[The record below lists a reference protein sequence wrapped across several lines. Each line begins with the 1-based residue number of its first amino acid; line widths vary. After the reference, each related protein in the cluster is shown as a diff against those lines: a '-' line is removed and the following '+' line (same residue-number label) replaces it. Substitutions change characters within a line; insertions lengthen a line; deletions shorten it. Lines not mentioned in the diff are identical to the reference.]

1 LLIIGFK
8 EGEQVWI
15 KASGWS
21 SAITEVIKSNAMTMK
36 DGNILQFHK
45 NDTGK
50 FPSAKKYDTLM
61 KIASSLGKT
70 SKPKSKKSSKQRPAS
85 PIVRGESSSNSSS
98 LLPWLVVAKEN
109 VSGTSN
115 MRKAEKNT
123 FRGFVREYL
132 NSRFGKPQDYMIIE
146 PSSGKN
152 DFGIP
157 SDRVEDFLQW
167 YSEKA
172 NEKHGQ
178 YHREMLQKL
187 HKGEKLRALE
197 KTI

>member
-15 KASGWS
+15 KASGWFS
-21 SAITEVIKSNAMTMK
+21 TIMDLVKSNLLPMK

-50 FPSAKKYDTLM
+50 FHSAEKYDTLM
-61 KIASSLGKT
+61 QLAGSSAKT
-70 SKPKSKKSSKQRPAS
+70 PNPKSKKSSKHKSS
-85 PIVRGESSSNSSS
+85 PPLVRGESSSNSSS
-98 LLPWLVVAKEN
+98 ILPWLAVAKGN
-109 VSGTSN
+109 ISGTSN
-115 MRKAEKNT
+115 MRKAEKNV

-132 NSRFGKPQDYMIIE
+132 DLRFGKPQDYMITE
-146 PSSGKN
+146 PTTGKM

-167 YSEKA
+167 YGEKG
-172 NEKHGQ
+172 NEKHDQ

-187 HKGEKLRALE
+187 HKGDKLRALE